1 MLFSHFSYALI
12 WASGLATASA
22 SPSSSDISIHTR
34 NAPGRSA
41 SDTLRALGRALQH
54 ASIQKRDNVFK
65 NSTSIEKSWT
75 DATLFKM
82 EKTVKKGN
90 ATATG
95 SIEFICTTCYVKTKA
110 TAQLTIDGTF
120 NATAAFDN
128 VSTPNEILFTEY
140 VMWDKELWNRSAAGV
155 TNDSSLQVTDQI
167 GDQFENLTTTV
178 VDYVDDY
185 ISNTMHKLA
194 DGIDASDF
202 AVPPIDVDFHIDI
215 PEVPETHLSF
225 QFDDLE
231 LYVLLD
237 TILAGGLTY
246 NLNLYTSNTPIGISI
261 GDDVKAGVI
270 LTINLIMTA
279 EAEID
284 ISSGFHIKLDDGV
297 AFDIALFGQN
307 VSDTTFNGG
316 SFEFL
321 PVTIQGAGVLSAVLR
336 VGVSAGFDLK
346 TEADSS
352 LFDVSA
358 GVMVGVFAHIA
369 EFTTNVT
376 ASLDGND
383 DGCALHVEESYQLA
397 IGAAAGA
404 TIALDDHTWG
414 PVPATTVPVFYTT
427 ITDACAVTKTPTA
440 SATTK
445 SADKRRDLTTT
456 TLEHTDTYT
465 GVECLSTGLVNCPA
479 SLQTT
484 VITSSVKS
492 LVTSVASGVTAVWPS
507 SVLSSV
513 PTTLPFGT
521 AVRDLFATTGAPT
534 SYSPTPTSISQ
545 DVSNFVNGVDK
556 RIIIGVCVGVGGAL
570 ILGIIGC
577 CLLRH
582 RRRKYAAV
590 PTAPGPTIVVQ
601 TPAPYSAGFGEAKK
615 TPASVSVSHY

>member
-1 MLFSHFSYALI
+1 MLFSHFSHALI
-12 WASGLATASA
+12 WASALATASA
-22 SPSSSDISIHTR
+22 GPSSSDISIHTR

-128 VSTPNEILFTEY
+128 V
-140 VMWDKELWNRSAAGV
+140 
-155 TNDSSLQVTDQI
+155 TDQI

-178 VDYVDDY
+178 VDYVDGY
-185 ISNTMHKLA
+185 ISSTVHNLA

-202 AVPPIDVDFHIDI
+202 ALPPIDVDFHIGI

-246 NLNLYTSNTPIGISI
+246 NLNLYTSNTPMGISI

-270 LTINLIMTA
+270 LTIDLIMTA

-284 ISSGFHIKLDDGV
+284 ITSGFHIKLDDGV

-346 TEADSS
+346 TETDST

-358 GVMVGVFAHIA
+358 GVMAGVFAHIA

-376 ASLDGND
+376 ASLDGDD
-383 DGCALHVEESYQLA
+383 DGCALRVEESYQLA

-427 ITDACAVTKTPTA
+427 IAGACAVTKTPTA

-445 SADKRRDLTTT
+445 SADKREDLTTT

-484 VITSSVKS
+484 AITSSVKS
-492 LVTSVASGVTAVWPS
+492 LVTSVASGVTAAWPS

-590 PTAPGPTIVVQ
+590 PTVPGPTIVVQ
-601 TPAPYSAGFGEAKK
+601 TPALYSAGFGEAKK